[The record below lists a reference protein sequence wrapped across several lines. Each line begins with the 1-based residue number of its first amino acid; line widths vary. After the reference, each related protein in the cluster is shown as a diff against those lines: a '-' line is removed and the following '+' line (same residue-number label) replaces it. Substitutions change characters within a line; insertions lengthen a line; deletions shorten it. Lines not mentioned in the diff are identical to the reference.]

1 MQSTRLSTTVALI
14 KLGRPHFLAG
24 GVLLHGLG
32 AAIALYSGAP
42 FNLSALLWGQL
53 AITATQLMTQYS
65 NEYFDLDADRVNPT
79 PTNWSG
85 GSRVLVNGAI
95 PAWTALHIALFFA
108 AVAFMATLVLSV
120 AIVPGWYMFA
130 VLSFAQLAAWFYSA
144 PPLRLH
150 SRGMGELTAVIAV
163 TLFTPLTGYLL
174 QRGTIDLLPIMAVVP
189 LCGYQ
194 FAMLL
199 AIEFPDAEGD
209 RIAKKR
215 TLVVRLGMRPAS
227 YLYTAVMWAVL
238 AMLPLL
244 AIAGLPFV
252 AVGAVA
258 ALSPL
263 TLWLLWR
270 VHRGDWQ
277 RPDRWNAF
285 GFYSIVLLIGTI
297 AAELAAFVL
306 LTGLR

>member
-1 MQSTRLSTTVALI
+1 MQQTRLSTTVALI
-14 KLGRPHFLAG
+14 KLGRPHFLVG
-24 GVLLHGLG
+24 GVLLYGLG
-32 AAIALYSGAP
+32 AAIALYAGAP

-53 AITATQLMTQYS
+53 AVTSTQLMTQYS
-65 NEYFDLDADRVNPT
+65 NEYFDLDADRVNQT
-79 PTNWSG
+79 PTKWSG

-95 PAWTALHIALFFA
+95 PAWTALQIALFFA
-108 AVAFMATLVLSV
+108 AIAFTATLVLSL
-120 AIVPGWYMFA
+120 AIVPGWRTFA
-130 VLSFAQLAAWFYSA
+130 VLSFAQLTAWFYSA

-174 QRGTIDLLPIMAVVP
+174 QRGTITVLPILAVVP

-209 RIAKKR
+209 RMANKR

-227 YLYTAVMWAVL
+227 YLYTTVMWAVL
-238 AMLPLL
+238 AMLPVL
-244 AIAGLPFV
+244 AIAGLPIV

-258 ALSPL
+258 AVSPL

-270 VHRGDWQ
+270 VHRGDWH
-277 RPDRWNAF
+277 RPERWNTF
-285 GFYSIVLLIGTI
+285 GFYSIVLLISAI

-306 LTGLR
+306 LIGLR

>member
-1 MQSTRLSTTVALI
+1 MQSTRFSTTVALI
-14 KLGRPHFLAG
+14 KLGRLHFLTG
-24 GVLLHGLG
+24 GVLLYGLG
-32 AAIALYSGAP
+32 AAIALYVGAP
-42 FNLSALLWGQL
+42 FNPSALLWGQL
-53 AITATQLMTQYS
+53 AVTATQLMTHYS
-65 NEYFDLDADRVNPT
+65 NEYFDIEADRVNQT

-85 GSRVLVNGAI
+85 GSRVLINEEIQAR
-95 PAWTALHIALFFA
+95 TALQIALFFA
-108 AVAFMATLVLSV
+108 AVAFTATLVLSV
-120 AIVPGWYMFA
+120 AIVPGWLTFA
-130 VLSFAQLAAWFYSA
+130 MLSFAQLAAWFYSA

-150 SRGMGELTAVIAV
+150 SRGMGELTTLIAA
-163 TLFTPLTGYLL
+163 TLLTPLTGYIL
-174 QRGTIDLLPIMAVVP
+174 QRGTIDLLPILAVVP

-209 RIAKKR
+209 GIANKR

-227 YLYTAVMWAVL
+227 YLYTAVLCAVL
-238 AMLPLL
+238 AILPVL
-244 AIAGLPFV
+244 AIAGLPMV

-270 VHRGDWQ
+270 VHRGDWH
-277 RPDRWNAF
+277 RVDRWNAF
-285 GFYSIVLLIGTI
+285 GFYSIVLLIGTT

-306 LTGLR
+306 LIGLR